1 MAYDNHDNIISKL
14 GYSLEQTVLNDI
26 RSNVALSV
34 KKGLLKI
41 APGELEIVS
50 DALKSEFNIYLFDS
64 FDHPEYLKHVLNYY
78 HKDKYSDIVDSIEYE
93 LGELTKNKICS
104 NFIRDL
110 RKETVQL
117 QT

>member
-1 MAYDNHDNIISKL
+1 MAYDNHDHIISNL

-50 DALKSEFNIYLFDS
+50 NALKSEF
-64 FDHPEYLKHVLNYY
+64 EYLKQVLNYY
-78 HKDKYSDIVDSIEYE
+78 HKDKYSEIVNTIEDE

-110 RKETVQL
+110 RKDVVEL